1 MSSVESVASSSQGNG
16 LQRTAAPGR
25 AIGVM
30 FLSFFGTLWLVLGFR
45 NVHGVTWPLLA
56 LLGAVGAGIFLT
68 GLRLSFREAAAGSSL
83 SETEQLQRLRVFHT
97 VNVLQ
102 WCAIIAWIV
111 LLNVIGHVEWITPG
125 IILIVGVHCFPL
137 ARLFKTRANAVT
149 GAALTLLALVY
160 PFLAV
165 DGPLS
170 AVGPVCAGLILWTA
184 ALAKIVEVA
193 RRR

>member
-1 MSSVESVASSSQGNG
+1 MA
-16 LQRTAAPGR
+16 
-25 AIGVM
+25 
-30 FLSFFGTLWLVLGFR
+30 
-45 NVHGVTWPLLA
+45 
-56 LLGAVGAGIFLT
+56 AVGAGIFLT
-68 GLRLSFREAAAGSSL
+68 GLRLTVREAAAGSNL
-83 SETEQLQRLRVFHT
+83 SESEQARRRRVFRN

-102 WCAIIAWIV
+102 WSASVALIV